1 LIHNIRNNAASELME
16 QGNLGRLSDMRLI
29 PAVTLLLL
37 TGLMGIILFVKLVW
51 STGSVIVRAD
61 T

>member
-1 LIHNIRNNAASELME
+1 LIHNISNNAASELME

-37 TGLMGIILFVKLVW
+37 TGLMGTILFVKWVW
-51 STGSVIVRAD
+51 STGCVIVRAD